1 MPIGD
6 GNSRS
11 AHEVEIHTVKPLRRS
26 RDRPAANHGAK
37 SLRLNPPLGQ
47 ESQRRGTY
55 HDVKP
60 TNHRKRIFD
69 ALRNVE
75 QLGPRLEPANVGQRI
90 RELREELN
98 REEPFSQTE
107 LARRSDI
114 PRQRFNGFEKNGR
127 DELIRL
133 PELVTITER
142 LGVPIDT
149 PWRRKSKPGLSSLT
163 SISDVIHGALS
174 LKPTN
179 IVGASLIDDLTTLC
193 EEAERLFA
201 DDKFARLEYLLERL
215 LPAVMG
221 LSGDT
226 EKVQSDLRR
235 LKVRMLTLS
244 RRMLELVDRRTTIL
258 LEAVIAK
265 QRELR

>member
-1 MPIGD
+1 MKKIP
-6 GNSRS
+6 R
-11 AHEVEIHTVKPLRRS
+11 T
-26 RDRPAANHGAK
+26 AK
-37 SLRLNPPLGQ
+37 YRQQIN
-47 ESQRRGTY
+47 
-55 HDVKP
+55 
-60 TNHRKRIFD
+60 D
-69 ALRNVE
+69 ALDVVE
-75 QLGPRLEPANVGQRI
+75 QIGPRLEPTNVGQRI
-90 RELREELN
+90 RELRQELN

-114 PRQRFNGFEKNGR
+114 DRRRLNSFEKNGR

-142 LGVPIDT
+142 LGVPTDT
-149 PWRRKSKPGLSSLT
+149 PWRRKSKPGLSSLA

-215 LPAVMG
+215 LPAALG
-221 LSGDT
+221 SSGDT
-226 EKVQSDLRR
+226 VKVQSDLKR
-235 LKVRMLTLS
+235 LNGRLMTLC
-244 RRMLELVDRRTTIL
+244 RQLLELNNHRRKIL
-258 LEAVIAK
+258 LEAVTAR
-265 QRELR
+265 QRVLGGAS